1 MPDPSGGDGTI
12 KQRAVDVSVTDR
24 LATTSTNEALMNP
37 ILDTGHG
44 TSIDVQTLNGVI
56 HDEAAFAVWA
66 GQGVDPVLHVIGPL
80 FRGDLDAAQAALD
93 RLSVAADPKVQFR
106 LHALGAD
113 ILRDR
118 GQFAEAVHR
127 YELLL
132 VQYAG
137 TSREAV
143 LRQHLGKV
151 HFTAGNLWA
160 ARDDFAAALKL
171 RRAQGAD
178 ADLIESS
185 VIALRRADE
194 EISRVQ
200 QPQNEVPDS

>member
-1 MPDPSGGDGTI
+1 
-12 KQRAVDVSVTDR
+12 
-24 LATTSTNEALMNP
+24 MNP

-118 GQFAEAVHR
+118 GQFAEAVHHTSCCSFNTPVR
-127 YELLL
+127 AAKQCSGSTLERCTSPL
-132 VQYAG
+132 G
-137 TSREAV
+137 TSGQRGMT
-143 LRQHLGKV
+143 LPLH
-151 HFTAGNLWA
+151 
-160 ARDDFAAALKL
+160 
-171 RRAQGAD
+171 
-178 ADLIESS
+178 
-185 VIALRRADE
+185 
-194 EISRVQ
+194 
-200 QPQNEVPDS
+200 